1 MVRLGWRWLA
11 ACGAALGVALT
22 AGAALAGS
30 AWFSLD
36 REKIVCDVLGT
47 GTCTVELAWTVSKE
61 DKFDKWKI
69 CWKEREASSWLDDH
83 CDYNSKVRKIENN
96 FYAIPDLDMDKEYRV
111 KLEARRE
118 RNENWTCVIK
128 TMIRQVGHTA
138 WLGDGGICVDF

>member
-1 MVRLGWRWLA
+1 MAKLVWRWLA
-11 ACGAALGVALT
+11 ACGATIAAALA

-83 CDYNSKVRKIENN
+83 CEYHSKVRSIENN
-96 FYAIPDLDMDKEYRV
+96 FYPSPTSIW
-111 KLEARRE
+111 RRS
-118 RNENWTCVIK
+118 
-128 TMIRQVGHTA
+128 TA
-138 WLGDGGICVDF
+138 SSSRPGASATRTGPACSRR